1 MASGEEIRFEAHDG
15 VAVLRIDRPAVR
27 NAVDLP
33 SARRIAD
40 SIDELERRDDVAVG
54 VIAGAGGTFSAG
66 MDLKALVAT
75 GERPTETSRGAFG
88 VCGRPPEKPLIA
100 AVEGTAYGGGFEIA
114 LACDCIVAAEDARF
128 GLPEAKRGLIAAAGG
143 VLRLP
148 RRLPRNLAAELA
160 ITGEP
165 LGAPRAHELGLVNR
179 LTPPGGALEEALALA
194 GQIAANA
201 PLAVRISKRI
211 VAESATWT
219 EAEMFER
226 QQPLVDLIRDS
237 EDAAE
242 GTRAFVEKRAP
253 RWSGR

>member
-1 MASGEEIRFEAHDG
+1 MEGGEEIRLERREG
-15 VAVLRIDRPAVR
+15 VALITIDRPAVR

-33 SARRIAD
+33 SARLIAAA
-40 SIDELERRDDVAVG
+40 IDELERAADLAVG

-75 GERPTETSRGAFG
+75 GERPTETGRGAFG
-88 VCGRPPEKPLIA
+88 VCGRPPEKPLVA

-114 LACDCIVAAEDARF
+114 LACDCVVAAEDARF
-128 GLPEAKRGLIAAAGG
+128 ALPEVKRGLIAAAGG

-148 RRLPRNLAAELA
+148 RRLPRNLAAELVM
-160 ITGEP
+160 TGEP
-165 LGAPRAHELGLVNR
+165 LGARRAHELGLVNR
-179 LTPPGGALEEALALA
+179 LTAPGEALAGALELAA
-194 GQIAANA
+194 AIAANA
-201 PLAVRISKRI
+201 PLAVRTSKRI
-211 VAESATWT
+211 LAASASWAE
-219 EAEMFER
+219 EEMYER